1 MAVLTTEEIIRF
13 KDRYIEALKKNS
25 IKVSLSP
32 HHRDRHDV
40 WAYEV
45 LGNSEFVFMYPILI
59 HNEDD
64 AMENGYF
71 ITGKDRTLV

>member
-1 MAVLTTEEIIRF
+1 MVLSEDEMMKF
-13 KDRYIEALKKNS
+13 KERYLKELQKGA

-32 HHRDRHDV
+32 QHRDRHDV

-45 LGNSEFVFMYPILI
+45 LGNAEFLFMYPILI

-71 ITGKDRTLV
+71 VAGDE